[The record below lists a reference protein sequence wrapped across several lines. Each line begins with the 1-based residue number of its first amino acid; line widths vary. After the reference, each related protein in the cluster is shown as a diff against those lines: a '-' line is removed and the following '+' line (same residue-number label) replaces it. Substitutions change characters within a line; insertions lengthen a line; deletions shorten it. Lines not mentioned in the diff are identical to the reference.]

1 MNRAHRSRLVV
12 GIDSSTQST
21 KVVLCDADDGTVVG
35 QGHAP
40 HPSGTEADPEAWWS
54 ALLKAGNGLLERAAA
69 VGVAGQQHGMV
80 ALDHDGEVIRPA
92 LLWNDLRSAGAAA
105 ELVGEFGGPA
115 WWAANTGSVP
125 TASFTVTKLR
135 WLAEHEPANAA
146 RVSAVLLPHDWLTW
160 RLLGGTGRLRVG
172 TEPSRAAGQPGAGE
186 RAGPEQETPIVTDRG
201 DASGTGYFSPASG
214 TWRPDLA
221 AGALGHPV
229 MLPRVAPP
237 GAVVGH
243 TGWGAA
249 VSAGT
254 GDNMGAALGLG
265 LRPGDVAVSIGTSGT
280 AFAVSEVPADDPSGA
295 VSGFADAT
303 GRFLPL
309 VCTINAGLVLSA
321 VASLL
326 GTDLAGLDA
335 LALAGEPGAGGIT
348 LLPYLDGERTPDRP
362 DATGV
367 LRGLTT
373 RNATRENLAR
383 AAVEALLASLA
394 DAADRIAAACGAQ
407 PASGRVLLI
416 GGGARSPAVRQ
427 AAPGI
432 FFSPVIVPEPEE
444 YVALGAARQAA
455 WALAG
460 TPEPPPWPPRPT
472 ESYTGAEQPQ
482 IRERHA
488 ALRDD
493 TVTWDE
499 RTGS

>member
-1 MNRAHRSRLVV
+1 MLVAGV
-12 GIDSSTQST
+12 DSSTQST
-21 KVVLCDADDGTVVG
+21 KVLLCDADDGTVVG
-35 QGHAP
+35 RGSAP
-40 HPSGTEADPEAWWS
+40 HPPGTEADPSAWWA
-54 ALLKAGNGLLERAAA
+54 ALQQAGQGLLERAGA

-80 ALDHDGEVIRPA
+80 VLDDDGEVIRPA
-92 LLWNDLRSAGAAA
+92 LLWNDLRSAPAAA
-105 ELVGEFGGPA
+105 ELVRECGGPQ
-115 WWAANTGSVP
+115 WWATETGSVP

-135 WLAEHEPANAA
+135 WLATREPASASRAA
-146 RVSAVLLPHDWLTW
+146 AVLLPHDWLTW
-160 RLLGGTGRLRVG
+160 RLLGGPQGG
-172 TEPSRAAGQPGAGE
+172 TPL
-186 RAGPEQETPIVTDRG
+186 ITDRG
-201 DASGTGYFSPASG
+201 DASGTGYFSPAKG
-214 TWRPDLA
+214 IWLPDLVKTA
-221 AGALGHPV
+221 IGRTLR
-229 MLPRVAPP
+229 LPRVAGPGEAVGETAW
-237 GAVVGH
+237 GAV
-243 TGWGAA
+243 

-265 LRPGDVAVSIGTSGT
+265 LGPGDVAVSIGTSGT
-280 AFAVSEVPADDPSGA
+280 AFAVSEVPANDPSGA
-295 VSGFADAT
+295 VAGFADAT
-303 GRFLPL
+303 GRYLPL

-321 VASLL
+321 TASLL

-335 LALAGEPGAGGIT
+335 LALAAQPGAGGIT

-373 RNATRENLAR
+373 SNATRENLAR

-394 DAADRIAAACGAQ
+394 DAADLLAAACGTQ

-416 GGGARSPAVRQ
+416 GGGARSPAARQ

-432 FFSPVIVPEPEE
+432 FFSPVDVPEPEE

-455 WALAG
+455 WAMAG
-460 TPEPPPWPPRPT
+460 TPEPPPWPPRPAET
-472 ESYTGAEQPQ
+472 YTGPAQPQ

>member
-1 MNRAHRSRLVV
+1 MRAEAMNRAHGSRLVA

-35 QGHAP
+35 QGQAP
-40 HPSGTEADPEAWWS
+40 HPPGTEADPEAWWS
-54 ALLKAGNGLLERAAA
+54 ALQKAGDGLLERAAA

-80 ALDHDGEVIRPA
+80 VLDDDGEVIRPA
-92 LLWNDLRSAGAAA
+92 LLWNDLRSAAAA
-105 ELVGEFGGPA
+105 GELVAEFGGPA

-135 WLAEHEPANAA
+135 WLAEHEPGNAA
-146 RVSAVLLPHDWLTW
+146 RVSSVLLPHDWLTW
-160 RLLGGTGRLRVG
+160 RLLGK
-172 TEPSRAAGQPGAGE
+172 AAE
-186 RAGPEQETPIVTDRG
+186 KVTDRG

-214 TWRPDLA
+214 TWLPDLA
-221 AGALGHPV
+221 SAAVGHPV
-229 MLPRVAPP
+229 TLPRVAAP
-237 GAVVGH
+237 GEVVGH
-243 TGWGAA
+243 TAWGAA
-249 VSAGT
+249 VSCGT

-265 LRPGDVAVSIGTSGT
+265 LGPGDVAVSIGTSGT

-321 VASLL
+321 IASLL
-326 GTDLAGLDA
+326 ATDLAGLDA
-335 LALAGEPGAGGIT
+335 LALAAEPGAGGIT

-383 AAVEALLASLA
+383 AAAEALLASLA
-394 DAADRIAAACGAQ
+394 DAADLIATACGTER
-407 PASGRVLLI
+407 ASGRVLLI
-416 GGGARSPAVRQ
+416 GGGAKSLAVRR

-432 FFSPVIVPEPEE
+432 FFSPVIVPEPGE

-460 TPEPPPWPPRPT
+460 TPDPPAWPPRPT
-472 ESYTGAEQPQ
+472 QSYTGAEQPQ

-499 RTGS
+499 RTAS

>member
-1 MNRAHRSRLVV
+1 MLVAGV
-12 GIDSSTQST
+12 DSSTQST
-21 KVVLCDADDGTVVG
+21 KVVLCDADDGAVLG
-35 QGHAP
+35 RGSAL
-40 HPSGTEADPEAWWS
+40 HPPGTEADPADWWT
-54 ALLKAGNGLLERAAA
+54 ALRRAGDGLLDRAAA
-69 VGVAGQQHGMV
+69 VGVAGQQHGMIV
-80 ALDHDGEVIRPA
+80 LDSGGEVIRPA

-105 ELVGEFGGPA
+105 ELVRELGGPR
-115 WWAANTGSVP
+115 WWASETGSVP

-135 WLAEHEPANAA
+135 WLAEHEPAHAS
-146 RVSAVLLPHDWLTW
+146 RTTAVLLPHDWLTW
-160 RLLGGTGRLRVG
+160 RLLG
-172 TEPSRAAGQPGAGE
+172 EPGGPGE
-186 RAGPEQETPIVTDRG
+186 LVTDRG
-201 DASGTGYFSPASG
+201 DASGTGYFSPAAG
-214 TWRPDLA
+214 TWLPDVVKA
-221 AGALGHPV
+221 AIGRTLR
-229 MLPRVAPP
+229 LPRVASP
-237 GAVVGH
+237 GEVVGQ
-243 TGWGAA
+243 TAWGAA

-265 LRPGDVAVSIGTSGT
+265 LGPGDVAVSIGTSGT

-295 VSGFADAT
+295 VAGFADAT

-321 VASLL
+321 TATML
-326 GTDLAGLDA
+326 GTDLDGLSK
-335 LALAGEPGAGGIT
+335 LALSAEPGAGGIT

-362 DATGV
+362 GATGV

-394 DAADRIAAACGAQ
+394 DAADRIAAACGTG

-427 AAPGI
+427 LAPGI
-432 FFSPVIVPEPEE
+432 FFSPVSVPEPEE

-460 TPEPPPWPPRPT
+460 TPEPPPWPARPT
-472 ESYTGAEQPQ
+472 ATYTGPPQPE

-493 TVTWDE
+493 TATWNE
-499 RTGS
+499 RTGP

>member
-1 MNRAHRSRLVV
+1 MLVAGV
-12 GIDSSTQST
+12 DSSTQST
-21 KVVLCDADDGTVVG
+21 KVLLCQADDGTVVG
-35 QGHAP
+35 RGSAP
-40 HPSGTEADPEAWWS
+40 HPPGTEADPADWWA
-54 ALLKAGNGLLERAAA
+54 ALRQAGDGLLDRAAA

-80 ALDHDGEVIRPA
+80 ILDSGGEVIRPA

-105 ELVGEFGGPA
+105 ELVREFGGPQ
-115 WWAANTGSVP
+115 WWAAETGSVP

-135 WLAEHEPANAA
+135 WLAEHEAGSASRAA
-146 RVSAVLLPHDWLTW
+146 AVLLPHDWLTW
-160 RLLGGTGRLRVG
+160 RLLGGM
-172 TEPSRAAGQPGAGE
+172 GE
-186 RAGPEQETPIVTDRG
+186 HPVPMVTDRG
-201 DASGTGYFSPASG
+201 DASGTGYFSPG
-214 TWRPDLA
+214 KDIWLPDLVRA
-221 AGALGHPV
+221 AIGRTLR
-229 MLPRVAPP
+229 LPRVAGP
-237 GAVVGH
+237 GEVVGQ
-243 TGWGAA
+243 TAWGAA

-254 GDNMGAALGLG
+254 GDNMAAALGLG

-295 VSGFADAT
+295 VAGFADAT

-321 VASLL
+321 TASLL
-326 GTDLAGLDA
+326 GTDLDGLSK
-335 LALAGEPGAGGIT
+335 LALSAEPGADGIT

-362 DATGV
+362 GATGV

-394 DAADRIAAACGAQ
+394 DAADRLGAADAASQPGPGAG
-407 PASGRVLLI
+407 PAERRVLLI
-416 GGGARSPAVRQ
+416 GGGARSAAVRQ
-427 AAPGI
+427 LAPGI
-432 FFSPVIVPEPEE
+432 FFSPVSVPEPEE

-460 TPEPPPWPPRPT
+460 TPEPPPWPARPT
-472 ESYTGAEQPQ
+472 ASYTGPPQPE

-493 TVTWDE
+493 TATWNE
-499 RTGS
+499 RTGP